1 VSALRL
7 AATRATKTWRPT
19 ALHRSGL
26 LAAFFA
32 VAFFGPELF
41 SESTVRTL
49 MMAMVMGLVALGLNL
64 MMGYAG
70 QLALGHVFFYGAAAY
85 VAGILAVDGTTN
97 LFALLAAGIAVA
109 VLSALVT
116 GIPGLR
122 LSRWALVI
130 TSFFLVELMPSLVD
144 LWPEKTGG
152 LAGLV
157 GIPRLELNGPID
169 TPDLYRVTVVLLF
182 VWLLFQRAFVYSA
195 YGRILAV
202 LRHDEVQLASVGVSA
217 YRLKLVVYLLSAVP
231 AALAGVMI
239 ATLDGLVT
247 YEAFAFDTVILVLA
261 AVILGGQ
268 RTLYGPLLG
277 ALILVYAQQE
287 TLSLHNYTLLGYGAF
302 LVLAAIVLP
311 RGLIGTLAERLPSWR
326 VPLLTDAVTTTG
338 PAPGEDSATPAPAAA
353 LGPEQP
359 AGLTVTGA
367 SKRFGGNQALSEVVL
382 NARPG
387 EITALIGP
395 NGSGKT
401 TMLNSV
407 SGFVRLDSGA
417 VTLGQHELAGAASAK
432 VARCGVGRTFQTPS
446 VPAGLTVREAVSV
459 AAFAGR
465 RAGLISTVLRLP
477 RWRAEERTIAAR
489 TAGVLDQLGLGE
501 VAGEQAVDLPLG
513 RKRLLEIARAVV
525 TRPALLLLDEP
536 ASGLSPDETERL
548 GELLRRLAGEGTT
561 VLLVE
566 HNMDLVLGNAD
577 TVFVL
582 ASGRMIASGTPEQV
596 AADPAVLS
604 VYLGDEVTDDEEE
617 VVRS

>member
-1 VSALRL
+1 MSALRL
-7 AATRATKTWRPT
+7 AAARATKAWRPS
-19 ALHRSGL
+19 ALHRSAL
-26 LAAFFA
+26 LAAFFV

-109 VLSALVT
+109 VLAALVT

-157 GIPRLELNGPID
+157 GIPRLELSGPVD

-182 VWLLFQRAFVYSA
+182 LWLLFQRAFVYSA

-202 LRHDEVQLASVGVSA
+202 LRQDEVQLASIGVSA

-326 VPLLTDAVTTTG
+326 VPLLTDSAAA
-338 PAPGEDSATPAPAAA
+338 PAADGAGATAAA

-359 AGLTVTGA
+359 AGLTVSGA
-367 SKRFGGNQALSEVVL
+367 SKRFGGNQALSEVAL
-382 NARPG
+382 QARPG
-387 EITALIGP
+387 EVTALIGP

-407 SGFVRLDSGA
+407 SGFVRLDGGT
-417 VTLGQHELAGAASAK
+417 VTLGEHELAGAASAK

-465 RAGLISTVLRLP
+465 RAGLLSTVLRLP

-489 TAGVLDQLGLGE
+489 AAGVLDQLGLGE
-501 VAGEQAVDLPLG
+501 VADEQAVDLPLG

-548 GELLRRLAGEGTT
+548 GQLLRRLAGEGTT

-604 VYLGDEVTDDEEE
+604 VYLGDEVTDEEE
-617 VVRS
+617 VVPS

>member
-1 VSALRL
+1 MSALRI
-7 AATRATKTWRPT
+7 AARTTWRPGP
-19 ALHRSGL
+19 AARSGL
-26 LAAFFA
+26 LAACF
-32 VAFFGPELF
+32 VLAFFGPELF
-41 SESTVRTL
+41 SEATVRTL
-49 MMAMVMGLVALGLNL
+49 MMTMVMGLVALGLNL

-85 VAGILAVDGTTN
+85 VTGILAVEGTSTN
-97 LFALLAAGIAVA
+97 LFVLLAAGIAVA
-109 VLSALVT
+109 VLAALIT

-157 GIPRLELNGPID
+157 GIPRISLGGTPLE
-169 TPDLYRVTVVLLF
+169 TADLYRAAVVLLF
-182 VWLLFQRAFVYSA
+182 LWLLFQRAFVYSA

-202 LRHDEVQLASVGVSA
+202 LRHDEVQLQSVGVSP
-217 YRLKLVVYLLSAVP
+217 YRLKLVCYLLSAVP
-231 AALAGVMI
+231 AALAGVLI

-247 YEAFAFDTVILVLA
+247 YEAFGFDTVILVLA

-287 TLSLHNYTLLGYGAF
+287 TLSLQSYTLLGYGAF
-302 LVLAAIVLP
+302 LVLAAILLP
-311 RGLIGTLAERLPSWR
+311 RGLVGTAIERLPRWR
-326 VPLLTDAVTTTG
+326 TPYLVDA
-338 PAPGEDSATPAPAAA
+338 GERGERAAAA

-359 AGLTVTGA
+359 AALRVRGA
-367 SKRFGGNQALSEVVL
+367 SKRFGGNQALGGVEL
-382 NARPG
+382 TAAPG
-387 EITALIGP
+387 AVTALIGP

-401 TMLNSV
+401 TLLNSV
-407 SGFVRLDSGA
+407 SGFVRLDEGS
-417 VTLGQHELAGAASAK
+417 VTLGESELAGRASATI
-432 VARCGVGRTFQTPS
+432 ARSGVGRTFQTPS

-465 RAGLISTVLRLP
+465 RSGLIGTVLRLP
-477 RWRAEERTIAAR
+477 RWRAEERAIAAR
-489 TAGVLDQLGLGE
+489 AADVLDELGLGE
-501 VAGEQAVDLPLG
+501 VADEQALDLPLG
-513 RKRLLEIARAVV
+513 RKRLLEIARAVAM
-525 TRPALLLLDEP
+525 RPALLLLDEP

-548 GELLRRLAGEGTT
+548 GHLLRRLAGEGTT

-582 ASGRMIASGTPEQV
+582 ASGRMIASGPPEQV
-596 AADPAVLS
+596 ANDPEVLS
-604 VYLGDEVTDDEEE
+604 VYLGAETTDDDQ
-617 VVRS
+617 VIA

>member
-1 VSALRL
+1 MSALTQWKPTPLVRAGIL
-7 AATRATKTWRPT
+7 AAC
-19 ALHRSGL
+19 
-26 LAAFFA
+26 FA

-41 SESTVRTL
+41 SQATVRTL
-49 MMAMVMGLVALGLNL
+49 FMTVVMGLVALGLNL

-85 VAGILAVDGTTN
+85 LAGILAVEGTSTN
-97 LFALLAAGIAVA
+97 LFALLAAGVAIALLA
-109 VLSALVT
+109 ALLT
-116 GIPGLR
+116 GIPALR
-122 LSRWALVI
+122 MSRWALVI

-157 GIPRLELNGPID
+157 GIPRLSLGGSPLD
-169 TPDLYRVTVVLLF
+169 TEDLYRVAVVLLF
-182 VWLLFQRAFVYSA
+182 LWLLFQRALVYSA
-195 YGRILAV
+195 YGRIFAV
-202 LRHDEVQLASVGVSA
+202 LRQDEVQLQSLGVSP
-217 YRLKLVVYLLSAVP
+217 YRLKLTAYLISAVP
-231 AALAGVMI
+231 AALAGVLV

-247 YEAFAFDTVILVLA
+247 YEAFGFDTVILVLA

-287 TLSLHNYTLLGYGAF
+287 TLSLQNYTMLGYGAF
-302 LVLAAIVLP
+302 LVLAAVLLP
-311 RGLIGTLAERLPSWR
+311 RGVIGTVAERLPRWR
-326 VPLLTDAVTTTG
+326 TPFLLAAERADRDAV
-338 PAPGEDSATPAPAAA
+338 A

-359 AGLTVTGA
+359 AGLTVAGA
-367 SKRFGGNQALSEVVL
+367 SKRFGGNQALSEVAL
-382 NARPG
+382 TARPG

-401 TMLNSV
+401 TMLNSI
-407 SGFVRLDSGA
+407 SGFVRLDSGD
-417 VTLGQHELAGAASAK
+417 VTLGSHQLAGSAAAK

-459 AAFAGR
+459 SAFAGR
-465 RAGLISTVLRLP
+465 RARLVSTVLRLP

-489 TAGVLDQLGLGE
+489 AAEVLDELGLGA
-501 VAGEQAVDLPLG
+501 VAHEPAVDLPLG

-548 GELLRRLAGEGTT
+548 GLLLRRLASEGAT

-577 TVFVL
+577 TVYVL
-582 ASGRMIASGTPEQV
+582 ATGRMIASGPPEQV
-596 AADPAVLS
+596 SRDPEVLA
-604 VYLGDEVTDDEEE
+604 VYLGESVPDDQ
-617 VVRS
+617 VVA

>member
-1 VSALRL
+1 MSALSL
-7 AATRATKTWRPT
+7 RASRAWRPN
-19 ALHRSGL
+19 ALTRTGV

-41 SESTVRTL
+41 SQATVRTL

-85 VAGILAVDGTTN
+85 VAGILAVDGTTD
-97 LFALLAAGIAVA
+97 LFTLLAAGVAVA
-109 VLSALVT
+109 VLAALVT

-144 LWPEKTGG
+144 LWPERTGG

-157 GIPRLELNGPID
+157 GIPRISLGGPLD

-182 VWLLFQRAFVYSA
+182 LWLLFQRAFVYSA

-202 LRHDEVQLASVGVSA
+202 LRQDEVQLASVGVSP
-217 YRLKLVVYLLSAVP
+217 YRLKLQCYLLSAIP

-247 YEAFAFDTVILVLA
+247 YEAFSFDTVILVLA
-261 AVILGGQ
+261 AVVLGGQ

-287 TLSLHNYTLLGYGAF
+287 TLSLQSYTLLGYGAF
-302 LVLAAIVLP
+302 LVLAAIALP
-311 RGLIGTLAERLPSWR
+311 RGLIGTAIERLPQWR
-326 VPLLTDAVTTTG
+326 TPYLIAAEPAAEQGVATLG
-338 PAPGEDSATPAPAAA
+338 PRTPAA
-353 LGPEQP
+353 L
-359 AGLTVTGA
+359 AVRGA
-367 SKRFGGNQALSEVVL
+367 SKRFGGNQALSGVELSAGSGRV
-382 NARPG
+382 
-387 EITALIGP
+387 TALIGP

-401 TMLNSV
+401 TLLNSI
-407 SGFVRLDSGA
+407 SGFVRLDEGA
-417 VTLGQHELAGAASAK
+417 VVLGASDLAGRASAK

-446 VPAGLTVREAVSV
+446 IPAGLTVREAVSV

-465 RAGLISTVLRLP
+465 RAGLVSTVLRLP

-489 TAGVLDQLGLGE
+489 AAEVLGELGLGE
-501 VAGEQAVDLPLG
+501 VAEEQALDLPLG

-548 GELLRRLAGEGTT
+548 GLLLRRLAGEGTT

-566 HNMDLVLGNAD
+566 HNMDLVLGTAD

-582 ASGRMIASGTPEQV
+582 AAGRMIASGPPEQV
-596 AADPAVLS
+596 ARDPEVLS
-604 VYLGDEVTDDEEE
+604 VYLGAAVPDDEA
-617 VVRS
+617 VAS